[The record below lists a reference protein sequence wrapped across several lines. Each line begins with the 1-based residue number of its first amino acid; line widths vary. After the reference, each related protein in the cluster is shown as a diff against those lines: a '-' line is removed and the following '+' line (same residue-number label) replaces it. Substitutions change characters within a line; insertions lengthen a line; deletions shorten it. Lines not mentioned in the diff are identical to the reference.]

1 MFSQADL
8 AKYQNEI
15 MTWVQGNLLSMDFAL
30 QSSLIL
36 IAFGIGIIVHRS
48 SKPRLQ
54 NRINSLK
61 VHYRVAELLRSCIKL
76 ILPLATLIIMTIGI
90 SILQALGNE
99 AGFAIAIAKLL
110 MAWIGIRLIVRFIEN
125 KFARQMAGWVIW
137 GIAALSIFGV
147 LDETTGALNSLGID
161 MGDFRISALS
171 ITKGILA
178 LFALI
183 YIANIIANI
192 ADRQIGK
199 IDSLSP
205 SSRVLITKIARVF
218 LIVSALLIGIT
229 TAGIDLSLLAVFSG
243 AVGLGVGFGLQ
254 KGISNLFSGM
264 LLLIDESIKPG
275 DIIELPSSDGES
287 TFGWVNNMGAR
298 YTEIVTRDNKSF
310 LVPNED
316 FITQQVVNWS
326 HGDTLVRIRIHFGVH
341 YDSNPHEVKRVV
353 EEAAKN
359 VERVVD
365 VPEPVCWLAGF
376 GDSSIDFL
384 LNFWIKDAEK
394 GVTNAKGMVFM
405 ALWDAFKENGIQI
418 PYPHREV
425 YMHEAPSVEVVKE
438 KGV

>member
-365 VPEPVCWLAGF
+365 TPEPVCWLAGF